1 MAKIAVPTAFAAVV
15 FALALTTLAAS
26 AAEVRTS
33 HGLSLFGDLKYG
45 PDFTHFDY
53 ANPDAP
59 KGGSVKLHAIGTYD
73 SLNPFI
79 LKGSPAVALGFL
91 YDTLMDGSL
100 DEASTEYGL
109 VAESADVPDDISWV
123 AFNLRPEARWH
134 DGSPITADDVI
145 FTFETLTQK
154 GHPFYRAYYANV
166 EKAEKLS
173 PHKVKFTFSGPLN
186 RELPTIIGQLVVLP
200 KGYWEGRDFEK
211 TTLEPP
217 MGSGPYRIA
226 NVDPGRSISYERVAD
241 YWGRDLP
248 VNRGRYNADRLRFDY
263 YRDQTVALE
272 AFKSHGYDFRNENTA
287 KIWATGYDFPAK
299 RAGLVIKEE
308 IENESPTGMQGFV
321 FNIRRDKFK
330 DRALREALAY
340 AFDFEWTNKNLFYGQ
355 YTRTKSYFSNSELAS
370 SGLPQGGELALLEPY
385 RDKLPPEVFNR
396 PYEAPATDGSGSL
409 RANLRQAK
417 TLLDKAGWKIE
428 DRKLIGPD
436 GAPLEIEILLVTPA
450 FERIAAPMIKNLDR
464 LGVTARLRTVDTS
477 QYQNRLDRFDF
488 DMIVNSWG
496 QSLSPGNEQ
505 RNFWSTVSA
514 DTPGSRNFIGVKDPV
529 VDALIDQIIFA
540 ESRQTLV
547 DATRALDR
555 VLLWGHY
562 VIPQWHIRNFR
573 VAYWNKFGRPK
584 TAPRYALGFDYW
596 WIDAAKAAALDRGE
610 ATLD

>member
-1 MAKIAVPTAFAAVV
+1 MAKIAVPTAALAAV
-15 FALALTTLAAS
+15 FALALATPAAS
-26 AAEVRTS
+26 AAEVRVS

-45 PDFTHFDY
+45 PDFAHFDY

-59 KGGSVKLHAIGTYD
+59 KGGSVKLHSIGTYD
-73 SLNPFI
+73 SLNLFI

-109 VAESADVPDDISWV
+109 VAESAEVPDDISWV

-200 KGYWEGRDFEK
+200 KAYWEGRDFEK

-226 NVDPGRSISYERVAD
+226 DIDPGRSITYERVTD

-272 AFKSHGYDFRNENTA
+272 AFKSHGYDFRVENTA

-308 IENESPTGMQGFV
+308 IEHESPTGMQGFV
-321 FNIRRDKFK
+321 FNLRRDKFK

-340 AFDFEWTNKNLFYGQ
+340 AFDFEF
-355 YTRTKSYFSNSELAS
+355 
-370 SGLPQGGELALLEPY
+370 EPY
-385 RDKLPPEVFNR
+385 RDKLPPEVFSR
-396 PYEAPATDGSGSL
+396 PYEPSSTDGSGSL

-417 TLLDKAGWKIE
+417 TLLDKAGWKIK

-436 GAPLEIEILLVTPA
+436 DAPLEIEILLVTPA

-505 RNFWSTVSA
+505 RNFWSMVSA

-529 VDALIDQIIFA
+529 VDALIDKIIFA
-540 ESRQTLV
+540 ESRQALV

-573 VAYWNKFGRPK
+573 VAYWNMFGRPK

-596 WIDAAKAAALDRGE
+596 WVDAAKAGALDRGE
-610 ATLD
+610 ATPD